1 VTLVAALIT
10 LSRWERMTEKLL
22 EEEASLLEEEEDSF
36 SLPSCIAQSS
46 RNCCTWSTVEGV
58 TVEGVTVEGVTV
70 EGVTVEGVTVEGVT
84 VEGVTV
90 EGVTVHDCCMPV
102 VLPQWQKRPT
112 TMGKETCYRLDLVE
126 RDLLQT
132 STDLLKA
139 HMYPPPLLQT
149 STDLLKTSTD

>member
-1 VTLVAALIT
+1 MYDDVTLVAALIT
-10 LSRWERMTEKLL
+10 LSRWERMAEKLL

-46 RNCCTWSTVEGV
+46 RNCCTWS
-58 TVEGVTVEGVTV
+58 
-70 EGVTVEGVTVEGVT
+70 T

>member
-1 VTLVAALIT
+1 MDDDVTLVAALIT
-10 LSRWERMTEKLL
+10 LSRWERMAEKLL

-58 TVEGVTVEGVTV
+58 TVEGA
-70 EGVTVEGVTVEGVT
+70 T

-112 TMGKETCYRLDLVE
+112 TMAKETHYLLPTTTMGKETYYRLDLVE

-132 STDLLKA
+132 STDLLK
-139 HMYPPPLLQT
+139 T
-149 STDLLKTSTD
+149 STD